1 MYLVDTNILCD
12 DSKPAPDA
20 RITDWVRKN
29 EPLIYIS
36 AVTLGEIQRGIAY
49 LDEGAKKRKLTE
61 WLEALRLAF
70 SEAIL
75 PVDEP
80 VALRWGLLTGELK
93 KRGRS
98 LPIIDSLLAATAL
111 ERNLTLVTANTK
123 DFISSGVKLL
133 DPR

>member
-20 RITDWVRKN
+20 RIGDWVRKN
-29 EPLIYIS
+29 EALIYVS

-49 LDEGAKKRKLTE
+49 LDEGAKKRKLRE
-61 WLEALRLAF
+61 WLQALRLVF

-75 PVDEP
+75 PVDEQ

-93 KRGRS
+93 KRGRII
-98 LPIIDSLLAATAL
+98 PVIDSLLAATAL
-111 ERNLTLVTANTK
+111 EHNLTLVTANTK

-133 DPR
+133 NPQ